1 MEHAGGLSIRPVDT
15 LRAPTRTGGL
25 LVVLSGPS
33 GVGKD
38 SIVAKLQGS
47 GVQLHNCVTA
57 TTRPPREGEVD
68 GVSYF
73 FHDLQ
78 DFNRMVSSGELLEWA
93 MVHGHYYGT
102 PKKAVL
108 DTLAAGNDVLLN
120 VDVQGGA
127 SVRKVVPDAVLVYVA
142 PPSAEELARRLRDRG
157 TDSLESIQLRL
168 ENAQSE
174 AEAASA
180 IYDYEIPN
188 DDLATAAY
196 QLKCILVAERCRIV
210 RKST

>member
-1 MEHAGGLSIRPVDT
+1 MV
-15 LRAPTRTGGL
+15 
-25 LVVLSGPS
+25 SGPS

-38 SIVAKLQGS
+38 SIVAKLQDS

-57 TTRPPREGEVD
+57 TTRTPREGEVN
-68 GVSYF
+68 GVSYHF
-73 FHDLQ
+73 YAPEDFHAMATDGQ
-78 DFNRMVSSGELLEWA
+78 LLEWA
-93 MVHGHYYGT
+93 QVHGHYYGT

-108 DTLAAGNDVLLN
+108 EALASGKDVLLN

-127 SVRKVVPDAVLVYVA
+127 SVKRVMPDAVLVYVA
-142 PPSAEELARRLRDRG
+142 PPSAQELARRLRDRG

-180 IYDYEIPN
+180 FYDYEIPN
-188 DDLATAAY
+188 DDLATAAD
-196 QLKCILVAERCRIV
+196 QLKCILTAERCRIM
-210 RKST
+210 RKRD